1 MYVSLC
7 VSCVQAIH
15 CVCLTLCVC
24 DVPLS
29 MYVSLSVSCVQ
40 TLHCLHVTVFD
51 CLNGVILIVLLI
63 IWSVQLV
70 SCSCFACVPMSSPHM
85 WGCVQGC
92 KPCRPFRAG
101 RDPETCTGQAS
112 LLLIDDDRLSRKN

>member
-1 MYVSLC
+1 MSVSLC

-15 CVCLTLCVC
+15 CVCLTVCVMC
-24 DVPLS
+24 PIYVCFFVCFMCESAPLS
-29 MYVSLSVSCVQ
+29 
-40 TLHCLHVTVFD
+40 VFD
-51 CLNGVILIVLLI
+51 CLDGVILIVLLL

-70 SCSCFACVPMSSPHM
+70 SYSSFACVPMSSPHI
-85 WGCVQGC
+85 WRCVQGC

-112 LLLIDDDRLSRKN
+112 LLLIDDDRLSRKV

>member
-1 MYVSLC
+1 MSVSLC

-15 CVCLTLCVC
+15 CVCLIVCLSDCMC

-40 TLHCLHVTVFD
+40 VLHYLCVTVFD
-51 CLNGVILIVLLI
+51 CFDGVILIVLLL

-70 SCSCFACVPMSSPHM
+70 SYSCFACVPMSSSHI
-85 WGCVQGC
+85 WGCVRDANHLGRFEQ
-92 KPCRPFRAG
+92 AG
-101 RDPETCTGQAS
+101 
-112 LLLIDDDRLSRKN
+112 I